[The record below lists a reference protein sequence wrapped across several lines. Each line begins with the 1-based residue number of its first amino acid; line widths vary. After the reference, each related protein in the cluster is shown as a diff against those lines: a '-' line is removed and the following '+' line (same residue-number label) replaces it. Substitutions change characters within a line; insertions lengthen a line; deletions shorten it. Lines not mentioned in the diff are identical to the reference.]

1 MEQTHTTHNGVAAT
15 PGAQRRV
22 LVVEDDST
30 IVDAIAARLRA
41 EGFLVQTAVD
51 GPAAVD
57 AAEAWQP
64 DLMVLDVMLP
74 GFDGLEVCRR
84 VQAQR
89 PVPVLM
95 LTARDDETDM
105 LVGLGVGADDYM
117 TKPFSMRELAAR
129 VHVLLRRVERA
140 ALAAVTPRSGILRLG
155 ELEIDH
161 AQRRVR
167 VRSEDVHL
175 TPTEFDL
182 LVCLANTPAPSSPAS
197 SCSPRCGTGPTRPAP
212 GPSTATSRPCA
223 ARSAPSASVRSTASA
238 TRWRRFYAMSAMRRR
253 RPWDG
258 LPARQGWR
266 NWLRSVSISI
276 SIKTKLGTLVVV
288 SVFITTGLLLVA
300 LRTETEL
307 RFITVFSV
315 IATLLI
321 TQFVAHGLTAPLD
334 EMNTVA
340 KGISHGDYTRRVRG
354 ADRRDELG
362 DLASTINRMAD
373 DLEAVDQHRKE
384 LVANVSHELRTPI
397 AALRAVL
404 ENVVDG
410 VSAAD
415 PETMRTAL
423 KQTERLGR
431 LVETLLDLSRLDNG
445 VVPLRARRFEVWPY
459 LSGVLKEANLAA
471 AQRGLTSGSG
481 HHTRTDVH
489 LHLDV
494 SPPELTAHADAER
507 LHQVVANLID
517 NAVKHSPPHGR
528 VTVRARRGPLP
539 ESLDLE
545 VVDEGPGIPEQERHR
560 VFERFNRGSVTAP
573 HGKGSDGGTGLGLAI
588 ARWAVDLHGGRI
600 GVAESSRGCR
610 ILVTL
615 PGIPSA
621 RG

>member
-1 MEQTHTTHNGVAAT
+1 M
-15 PGAQRRV
+15 R
-22 LVVEDDST
+22 
-30 IVDAIAARLRA
+30 RLR
-41 EGFLVQTAVD
+41 
-51 GPAAVD
+51 P
-57 AAEAWQP
+57 WN
-64 DLMVLDVMLP
+64 
-74 GFDGLEVCRR
+74 GLRGRR
-84 VQAQR
+84 
-89 PVPVLM
+89 
-95 LTARDDETDM
+95 
-105 LVGLGVGADDYM
+105 
-117 TKPFSMRELAAR
+117 
-129 VHVLLRRVERA
+129 
-140 ALAAVTPRSGILRLG
+140 
-155 ELEIDH
+155 
-161 AQRRVR
+161 
-167 VRSEDVHL
+167 
-175 TPTEFDL
+175 
-182 LVCLANTPAPSSPAS
+182 
-197 SCSPRCGTGPTRPAP
+197 
-212 GPSTATSRPCA
+212 SRMG
-223 ARSAPSASVRSTASA
+223 S
-238 TRWRRFYAMSAMRRR
+238 
-253 RPWDG
+253 D
-258 LPARQGWR
+258 
-266 NWLRSVSISI
+266 SISI

-288 SVFITTGLLLVA
+288 SVFITTGLLVVA
-300 LRTETEL
+300 LRTQTEI

-321 TQFVAHGLTAPLD
+321 TQFVAHSLTAPLD

-340 KGISHGDYTRRVRG
+340 KGISHGDFTRRVSG
-354 ADRRDELG
+354 AERRDELG

-423 KQTERLGR
+423 KQIERLGR

-445 VVPLRARRFEVWPY
+445 VVTLRARRFEVWPY
-459 LSGVLKEANLAA
+459 LSGVLKEASLAA
-471 AQRGLTSGSG
+471 AQRSLTSGSG
-481 HHTRTDVH
+481 NHTRTDVH

-528 VTVRARRGPLP
+528 VTVRARRGPRP

-545 VVDEGPGIPEQERHR
+545 VLDEGPGIPEPERHR
-560 VFERFNRGSVTAP
+560 VFERFNRGSVISP
-573 HGKGSDGGTGLGLAI
+573 HGPGSDGGTGLGLAI

-610 ILVTL
+610 IQVTL
-615 PGIPSA
+615 PGIRAA